1 MISIYR
7 TEIRETFF
15 FFPLPGGSGLF
26 LSEVFTA
33 FPSPPILSPSDHP
46 STHAEE
52 GLGDITITQFPVR
65 EFQAGEPLHPQRH
78 LPRSLHGWEAMH
90 VGMGWFRTR
99 WYGWEAIPRPH
110 KTHVLQQ
117 GGHPE
122 SDPRQKSHDMNS
134 LATVGHRGAGLR
146 RLKAGGWRIYP

>member
-1 MISIYR
+1 
-7 TEIRETFF
+7 
-15 FFPLPGGSGLF
+15 
-26 LSEVFTA
+26 
-33 FPSPPILSPSDHP
+33 
-46 STHAEE
+46 
-52 GLGDITITQFPVR
+52 
-65 EFQAGEPLHPQRH
+65 
-78 LPRSLHGWEAMH
+78 MH